1 MPLAATDSTDRVEQL
16 IALTLRLT
24 GLIERETE
32 LFKNRRPREI
42 TEFQDER
49 AKLSTLYAQELKLIA
64 NEKSLISDVKKDLLD
79 QLKVLT
85 ATFQEKLS
93 EHGKTLSRVRSV
105 TEGMIRAVAEEVS
118 HMKNP
123 QTGYSAHA
131 KSMTSTQS
139 APASLTLN
147 QVI

>member
-1 MPLAATDSTDRVEQL
+1 MPLAAIDSTDRVEQL

-49 AKLSTLYAQELKLIA
+49 TKLSTLYAQELTLIA
-64 NEKSLISDVKKDLLD
+64 NQKSLIADVKTELLD
-79 QLKVLT
+79 QLKTLT

-93 EHGKTLSRVRSV
+93 EHGKILSRVRSV

-123 QTGYSAHA
+123 QTGYGAHA
-131 KSMTSTQS
+131 KSMTPALS